1 MKNKNVALVLC
12 LLTGALGGHH
22 YYLGNWR
29 KGVYRFLL
37 TCLSIIIVLAFIN
50 EHINMLI
57 PLACYIPLLIDFIR
71 IAFDPKYIVNY
82 KTINFKEDMKEA
94 VKEEMQKKQF
104 KSEGKR
110 IEKEKLSDLRKQGIP
125 YCPKCHSTSI
135 HAEKRGWKVTTG
147 LIGSSKIVVTCLN
160 CGHKFKPGKSK

>member
-1 MKNKNVALVLC
+1 
-12 LLTGALGGHH
+12 
-22 YYLGNWR
+22 
-29 KGVYRFLL
+29 
-37 TCLSIIIVLAFIN
+37 
-50 EHINMLI
+50 
-57 PLACYIPLLIDFIR
+57 
-71 IAFDPKYIVNY
+71 
-82 KTINFKEDMKEA
+82 MKEA